1 MKTTRTIWTTIMISI
16 LLLTSCVPLT
26 KLTGPK
32 RVTGNLAYIENPQ
45 ATPEEFAQIASANN
59 QFAFSLYQQLSKAE
73 NNLVFSPYSIH
84 QALTMTYAG
93 ARTETEAQMSDVLG
107 FQGLEDPHRLINALN
122 RKLVDKPA
130 YLNKDYQPVEINI
143 ANALWLQKDYPLKQ
157 DFVDLLSSNYDA
169 GLYLLD
175 FSKSNRAVAI
185 INNWVSDQTNNKIKD
200 LLSPANVNDTTRLV
214 LTNAIYF
221 NGAWLDKF
229 RPELTGGAP
238 FFSLDGTQKN
248 VNMMSGTF
256 FVKALVN
263 DELSAVILPYYGR
276 NYAMLLLMPEDF
288 SAFQQGFNAD
298 GFEKLLADLQETYP
312 QVNLEMPKFKI
323 ETHKSLAEQLEALG
337 MLNAFDFRADF
348 SGMTGSR
355 DLIIDDV
362 IHQAMID
369 VAEEG
374 TEAAAATA
382 VLMAE
387 GGVGMDSRIDIT
399 FNRPFIYAIYNTETN
414 AIVFMGHFLNP

>member
-26 KLTGPK
+26 KLSGPK
-32 RVTGNLAYIENPQ
+32 RVTGNLAYIDNPH
-45 ATPEEFAQIASANN
+45 ATPEEFAQIVSANN

-93 ARTETEAQMSDVLG
+93 ARSETEAQMSDVLG
-107 FQGLEDPHRLINALN
+107 LQELEDPHRLINALN
-122 RKLVDKPA
+122 RKLIDIPEHLKE
-130 YLNKDYQPVEINI
+130 YYQPVEINL
-143 ANALWLQKDYPLKQ
+143 ANALWLQNDFRLKQ
-157 DFVDLLSSNYDA
+157 EFIDLLSSNYDA

-175 FSKSNRAVAI
+175 FSKSEKAVSV
-185 INNWVSDQTNNKIKD
+185 INNWVSTQTNNKIKD
-200 LLSPANVNDTTRLV
+200 LLSPSNVNGTTRLV

-229 RPELTGGAP
+229 KPEFTGNAP
-238 FFSLDGTQKN
+238 FFSLDGTQN
-248 VNMMSGTF
+248 DVDMMSGTF
-256 FVKALVN
+256 FAKALVN
-263 DELSAVILPYYGR
+263 DELSAVVLPYDGR
-276 NYAMLLLMPEDF
+276 TYAMVLLMPKDF
-288 SAFQQGFNAD
+288 SAYQQGFNAD
-298 GFEKLLADLQETYP
+298 SFEKLLADLQETCP

-323 ETHKSLAEQLEALG
+323 ETRESLAEQLEALG
-337 MLNAFDFRADF
+337 MPNAFDYRADF

-355 DLIIDDV
+355 DLNIDDV

-369 VAEEG
+369 VTENG

-382 VLMAE
+382 VVMVE
-387 GGVGMDSRIDIT
+387 GGVSIDSRLDIT

-414 AIVFMGHFLNP
+414 AIVFMGHFVAP

>member
-1 MKTTRTIWTTIMISI
+1 
-16 LLLTSCVPLT
+16 
-26 KLTGPK
+26 
-32 RVTGNLAYIENPQ
+32 
-45 ATPEEFAQIASANN
+45 
-59 QFAFSLYQQLSKAE
+59 
-73 NNLVFSPYSIH
+73 
-84 QALTMTYAG
+84 
-93 ARTETEAQMSDVLG
+93 
-107 FQGLEDPHRLINALN
+107 
-122 RKLVDKPA
+122 
-130 YLNKDYQPVEINI
+130 
-143 ANALWLQKDYPLKQ
+143 
-157 DFVDLLSSNYDA
+157 
-169 GLYLLD
+169 
-175 FSKSNRAVAI
+175 
-185 INNWVSDQTNNKIKD
+185 
-200 LLSPANVNDTTRLV
+200 
-214 LTNAIYF
+214 
-221 NGAWLDKF
+221 
-229 RPELTGGAP
+229 
-238 FFSLDGTQKN
+238 
-248 VNMMSGTF
+248 MSGTF
-256 FVKALVN
+256 FIKALVN

-298 GFEKLLADLQETYP
+298 SFEKLLADLQETYP

-382 VLMAE
+382 VLMIE
-387 GGVGMDSRIDIT
+387 EGVGMDSRIDIT

-414 AIVFMGHFLNP
+414 AIVFMGHFVAP